1 MKPQIRVARPSDNL
15 STVAAMY
22 RDGLDLEVLGSFD
35 NHDGFDG
42 VMLGHPECGYHFEF
56 THHRGHHVGGAPT
69 QDHLLVFY
77 IPKRDAWAGR
87 CERMR
92 DAGFV
97 EVASYNP
104 YWDRLGVTFEDI
116 DGYRVVIQDSRWR
129 AAENVGS

>member
-15 STVAAMY
+15 SAVAAMY

-35 NHDGFDG
+35 DHDGFDG
-42 VMLGHPECGYHFEF
+42 VMLGHSETGYHFEF
-56 THHRGHHVGGAPT
+56 THHRGHHVGRAPT

-77 IPKRDAWAGR
+77 IPERETWAGR

-92 DAGFV
+92 EAGFV

-116 DGYRVVIQDSRWR
+116 DGYRVVIQNAGWR
-129 AAENVGS
+129 SADKVGS